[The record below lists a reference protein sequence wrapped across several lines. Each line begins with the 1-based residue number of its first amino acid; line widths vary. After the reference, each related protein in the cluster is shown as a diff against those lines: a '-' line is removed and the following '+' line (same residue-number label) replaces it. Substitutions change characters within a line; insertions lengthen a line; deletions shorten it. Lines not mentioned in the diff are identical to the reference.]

1 MGQPNA
7 GLKDGAV
14 LEMRIVVTAPDFD
27 EALTFYRDTLG
38 LHEIGAFRSEGGR
51 VSILDAGRATLELA
65 DPAHAAY
72 VDEIEVGRRV
82 AGHIRMALQVADVV
96 TASGRLVAGG
106 AELLAPPIETPWRSL
121 NARLNGPAGLQL
133 TLFEELDRPD

>member
-1 MGQPNA
+1 MPIIRCAYRPAIAAIVRDAMGQPNA
-7 GLKDGAV
+7 GPKDGAV

-96 TASGRLVAGG
+96 TASGRLVAG
-106 AELLAPPIETPWRSL
+106 R
-121 NARLNGPAGLQL
+121 R
-133 TLFEELDRPD
+133 